1 MNIRVRF
8 APSPTGYLH
17 VGGTRTALFNWLY
30 ARHEG
35 GKFLLRIEDTDK
47 ARSTD
52 EHRQVILDG
61 LSWLG
66 LDWDEEL
73 VFQGARVKRHQ
84 EIADR
89 LLTEGKAYLD
99 EGAIRFRVP
108 PGEIAWED
116 AVHGRISFQGADI
129 KDFIILRSDRTPI
142 YNLAVVV
149 DDLDMRITH
158 VLRGDDHISNT
169 PKQIALYQALDAP
182 LPVFGHVPMI
192 NGPDGKKLSK
202 RHGAT
207 AVGDYQHMGILPAAM
222 RNFLAL
228 LGWSPG
234 GDREIMTLD
243 EMIQLFSFAGIQ
255 QKAAIFDMTKLEWM
269 NGQYLSMTPAEQ
281 LLPLVA
287 PQLETLGVNGNK
299 EAVLKAIAAVK
310 TRSRTTLDVARQVAA
325 RLLPPRRAAPRPALG
340 VPLGLLPRP
349 QVAHVLLE
357 EPQRLSTPGRLHQ
370 VVPHLVQLACPHLLA
385 VVPLR
390 QADRQQRE
398 RRRGNLDPRHVD
410 ELRAD
415 PEHLAGHVR
424 GPDGALPR
432 ALILIDQ
439 HVERVDHGAQ
449 PPHHRGVPILLGL
462 VQHVGDVGRQR
473 GARQH
478 PQPTVAHL
486 GQVHDVGSDGDGAR
500 GERRVGPA
508 DRGPGGPHGVGRRRA
523 RHRPSQPAARPPAP
537 AAAAERRQ
545 LGRLRPGGRNDRDQA
560 LRPVDPARPAER
572 H

>member
-1 MNIRVRF
+1 MTVRVRF

-17 VGGTRTALFNWLY
+17 VGGARTALFNWLY

-52 EHRQVILDG
+52 EHTQVILDG

-73 VFQGARVKRHQ
+73 VFQGARVQRHQ

-89 LLTEGKAYLD
+89 LLAEGKAYME

-149 DDLDMRITH
+149 DDLDMGITH

-169 PKQIALYQALDAP
+169 PKQIALYRAMGAP
-182 LPVFGHVPMI
+182 LPVFAHVPML

-234 GDREIMTLD
+234 GDKEIMTLD
-243 EMIQLFSFAGIQ
+243 EMIGLFSFEGIQ
-255 QKAAIFDMTKLEWM
+255 QKSAIFDMTKLEWM
-269 NGQYLSMTPAEQ
+269 NGQYLSMASAVE
-281 LLPLVA
+281 LYPLVS
-287 PQLETLGVNGNK
+287 PQLERLGLTGGK
-299 EAVLKAIAAVK
+299 GAVLRALAAV
-310 TRSRTTLDVARQVAA
+310 TPHQRTTV
-325 RLLPPRRAAPRPALG
+325 
-340 VPLGLLPRP
+340 
-349 QVAHVLLE
+349 
-357 EPQRLSTPGRLHQ
+357 
-370 VVPHLVQLACPHLLA
+370 
-385 VVPLR
+385 
-390 QADRQQRE
+390 
-398 RRRGNLDPRHVD
+398 
-410 ELRAD
+410 
-415 PEHLAGHVR
+415 
-424 GPDGALPR
+424 
-432 ALILIDQ
+432 
-439 HVERVDHGAQ
+439 
-449 PPHHRGVPILLGL
+449 
-462 VQHVGDVGRQR
+462 
-473 GARQH
+473 
-478 PQPTVAHL
+478 
-486 GQVHDVGSDGDGAR
+486 
-500 GERRVGPA
+500 
-508 DRGPGGPHGVGRRRA
+508 
-523 RHRPSQPAARPPAP
+523 
-537 AAAAERRQ
+537 
-545 LGRLRPGGRNDRDQA
+545 
-560 LRPVDPARPAER
+560 
-572 H
+572 